1 MRRFWGIWGVFI
13 AVIYGGA
20 IVLADAPPAPTSA
33 STYQQ
38 GCGVVDSPD
47 DFDYPVDTT
56 QFQLINPFMRPNAR
70 FEGQLHAGDDWVS
83 IEGPSLGLPVRAFAP
98 GRVTYSNPEGW
109 GRDRGVVIVQ
119 HTFPTVTVFSVYGH
133 MEESGGYLF
142 PAEGTC
148 VNKGDIVGAISDPR
162 PAPHLHFEIRT
173 MWPNYPG
180 PGYWTVDPRLRGWLN
195 PRQFIENWRGW
206 LHPAH
211 HWHTT
216 LIDESGPR
224 FDPIFR
230 ADGMVLFVD
239 DSQYRAYNNE
249 GGRLWEYRLADSID
263 VVGFAGLTD
272 GDTQVALIGAADGRV
287 QIWNQ
292 YGGFLEE
299 WSTGLAGIAQ
309 GPIVLGQS
317 ILLIDTNATLH
328 VYNHQRQPLADY
340 ADISRITAQASTSQL
355 KAILTSGNELLVFSS
370 DGVLLERA
378 EVLPN
383 SDLAAAPDGNIYL
396 RNQGTLEMI
405 APDGTH
411 TPVVDNLEI
420 NRTDSAMLATHSSLL
435 VMWGVNGKDTLSAF
449 SSEGEMVWTTE
460 VGVENLSHVRLIEA
474 DACTLVMADQTGHM
488 LALDTKTGNILGQVS
503 VWGDYRNEVWIGSY
517 PNENLLRVM
526 LSNQLLGFDI
536 NVLSGRACGS

>member
-13 AVIYGGA
+13 AIVYSGA

-38 GCGVVDSPD
+38 SCGVVDSPD
-47 DFDYPVDTT
+47 DFGYPVDTS

-119 HTFPTVTVFSVYGH
+119 HTFPTGTVFSVYGH

-211 HWHTT
+211 RWHTT
-216 LIDESGPR
+216 LIDEGGPR

-230 ADGMVLFVD
+230 ADGMVLLVD

-249 GGRLWEYRLADSID
+249 GGRLWEYRLADSIE

-272 GDTQVALIGAADGRV
+272 GDTQVALIGAADGRI

-309 GPIVLGQS
+309 GPIVLGQF

-328 VYNHQRQPLADY
+328 VYDHQRQPLAEY
-340 ADISRITAQASTSQL
+340 AGISRITGQASTPQL
-355 KAILTSGNELLVFSS
+355 NAILTSGNELLVFSS
-370 DGVLLERA
+370 DGALLERA

-411 TPVVDNLEI
+411 TPEVDNLEI
-420 NRTDSAMLATHSSLL
+420 NRTDSAMLATHSNLL
-435 VMWGVNGKDTLSAF
+435 VMWGVNGQDVLSAF

-488 LALDTKTGNILGQVS
+488 LALDTKTGSILGQVS
-503 VWGDYRNEVWIGSY
+503 VWGDYRNEVWVGSY
-517 PNENLLRVM
+517 PNENLLRVL

>member
-13 AVIYGGA
+13 AIVYSGA

-38 GCGVVDSPD
+38 SCGVVDSHD
-47 DFDYPVDTT
+47 DFGYPVDTS

-83 IEGPSLGLPVRAFAP
+83 IEGPSLGLAVRAFAP

-119 HTFPTVTVFSVYGH
+119 HTFPTGSVFSVYGH
-133 MEESGGYLF
+133 MEESGDYLF

-206 LHPAH
+206 LHPTH
-211 HWHTT
+211 RWHTT

-239 DSQYRAYNNE
+239 DNQYRAYNNE
-249 GGRLWEYRLADSID
+249 GGRLWEYRLADSIE

-272 GDTQVALIGAADGRV
+272 GDTQVALIGAADGRI

-328 VYNHQRQPLADY
+328 VYDHQRQPLAEY
-340 ADISRITAQASTSQL
+340 AGISRITGQASTPQL
-355 KAILTSGNELLVFSS
+355 NAILTSGNELLVFSS

-411 TPVVDNLEI
+411 TPEVDNLEI
-420 NRTDSAMLATHSSLL
+420 NRTDSAMLATHSNLL
-435 VMWGVNGKDTLSAF
+435 VMWGVNGRDVLSAF
-449 SSEGEMVWTTE
+449 SLEGEMVWTTE

-474 DACTLVMADQTGHM
+474 DACTLVMADQTGHI
-488 LALDTKTGNILGQVS
+488 LVLDTQTGSILGKVS
-503 VWGDYRNEVWIGSY
+503 VWGDYRNEVWVGSY
-517 PNENLLRVM
+517 PNENLLRVL